1 VRTEK
6 EIREKIDEYMER
18 AKQSPWWEEEREI
31 LLTVID
37 TLLWVVEDES
47 GKPI

>member
-1 VRTEK
+1 MRTEC

-18 AKQSPWWEEEREI
+18 ARETPWWEEEKEI
-31 LLTVID
+31 LLTVVD
-37 TLLWVVEDES
+37 TLLWVIKDES